1 VKNFNGSTGVHDPQ
15 QNFSKMGPR
24 VDAASVPHLGL
35 WAELL
40 GAFVSGFLA
49 ESGKTS
55 LANSSTNAEAYV
67 TSAGRNRDDIM

>member
-1 VKNFNGSTGVHDPQ
+1 
-15 QNFSKMGPR
+15 MGPR